1 MEANELRIGNYCEYY
16 IEDKMEKSDPGFWV
30 KNKIDLQDIE
40 CCLNNKE
47 HFDKFYRA
55 MPLTDELLEKCGF
68 EFINSNNNYGWIK
81 NCDNRQLCW
90 CHSDFISIEFKPSQ
104 FDEFGDTIFDIKAIY
119 LHQLQNLIFALTGTE
134 LEIKL

>member
-30 KNKIDLQDIE
+30 NNKIDLQDIE

-55 MPLTDELLEKCGF
+55 MPLTEEILEKCGF
-68 EFINSNNNYGWIK
+68 SFEKHWRKRIANLDFFICSLGNM
-81 NCDNRQLCW
+81 
-90 CHSDFISIEFKPSQ
+90 
-104 FDEFGDTIFDIKAIY
+104 DEFYLLQFGSCGIMPPCKY
-119 LHQLQNLIFALTGTE
+119 LHQLQNLYFALTGTE
-134 LEIKL
+134 LEFKL